1 MTAVPAECDLNQFDA
16 AHETI
21 AVLLPWY
28 TRMVVVWI
36 EQLPARL
43 LASQNEGKGTQNAHA
58 NIRLGGMASPRNQQ
72 LHDAAVIPFLRTI
85 ESAMQSSMNR
95 NLQGPFCHDYNHHQ
109 ACRITSTIEEINCAF
124 PRRTSFYLHGKI
136 LFSHPPKECIAAK
149 NHNFSVVNQSG
160 GLLGKD
166 HEVRKR
172 CFYGRR
178 IKALLFH
185 LRFL

>member
-72 LHDAAVIPFLRTI
+72 LHDAAVI
-85 ESAMQSSMNR
+85 
-95 NLQGPFCHDYNHHQ
+95 
-109 ACRITSTIEEINCAF
+109 
-124 PRRTSFYLHGKI
+124 